1 MKVAKDKKNEG
12 RYCTVEESLIQSF
25 KEVKLMRAGLMP
37 QKPWAVFEK
46 EVRELVEKVKNGE
59 SD

>member
-1 MKVAKDKKNEG
+1 MKAAKDKKNEG

-46 EVRELVEKVKNGE
+46 EVRELAEKVKN
-59 SD
+59 